1 METVVII
8 GGGASGIV
16 SSISAKNSNN
26 RVIVLERNSACLK
39 KLLMTGN
46 GKCNYFNDDQ
56 SLDKYY
62 SSNSDILNDI
72 ITDYNTNMVIDF
84 FNKLGVIYK
93 KKNGYYYPFSN
104 QATTIKDVLLQE
116 ALKVG
121 VEIRCDSL
129 VENIN
134 YSNNKFNIYVNKEEI
149 VCDKLI
155 IATGSFAYPKTG
167 SDGMGYK
174 FLKDLGHTIIKPL
187 PALVPLISDFKY
199 CKDWAGIRSDVEL
212 SLYENDEFIKSETG
226 EVQLTDYGISGICTF
241 NLSHVVTRGLDDG
254 RQELIKINFV
264 PFIDGNSY
272 EWIDNYCSIYSDRTI
287 YEILECILN
296 KKIVS
301 VILKTCNINFD
312 TKYFN
317 LSIENKKKLVF
328 YLTSFPMNICDVKS
342 FDFSQVCNGGVSLL
356 EINSKTF
363 ESLIIPNL
371 YITGELLD
379 INGVCGGYNLT
390 VAWLSGL
397 LAGKSIGDVND

>member
-1 METVVII
+1 M
-8 GGGASGIV
+8 
-16 SSISAKNSNN
+16 
-26 RVIVLERNSACLK
+26 
-39 KLLMTGN
+39 
-46 GKCNYFNDDQ
+46 
-56 SLDKYY
+56 
-62 SSNSDILNDI
+62 
-72 ITDYNTNMVIDF
+72 
-84 FNKLGVIYK
+84 
-93 KKNGYYYPFSN
+93 
-104 QATTIKDVLLQE
+104 
-116 ALKVG
+116 
-121 VEIRCDSL
+121 
-129 VENIN
+129 
-134 YSNNKFNIYVNKEEI
+134 NKEEI

-187 PALVPLISDFKY
+187 PALVPLISDFKH

-254 RQELIKINFV
+254 KSELIKINFV
-264 PFIDGNSY
+264 PFIEGNSY
-272 EWIDNYCSIYSDRTI
+272 EWFDNYCSIYNDKTI